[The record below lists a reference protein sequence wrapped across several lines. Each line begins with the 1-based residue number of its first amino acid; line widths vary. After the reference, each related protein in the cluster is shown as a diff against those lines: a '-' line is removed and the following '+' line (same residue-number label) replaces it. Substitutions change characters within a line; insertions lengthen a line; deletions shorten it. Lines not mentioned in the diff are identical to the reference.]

1 MDVNT
6 IITSV
11 VSLLAALGGLEFL
24 KWLWTRKSKARMA
37 AAEADAAELKVEK
50 DEFQL
55 IRDRLQYA
63 DQQLMEKEKR
73 FNEQTNLLRDTN
85 RQLLEQIKE
94 NGLLSAKIASLEAE
108 RAMKLCQV
116 RMCPKREPQSRNGQQ
131 HVTFRLDDAHF
142 R

>member
-1 MDVNT
+1 MDINS

-11 VSLLAALGGLEFL
+11 VSLIAALGGIEFL
-24 KWLWTRKSKARMA
+24 KWLWTRKSKARMD

-55 IRDRLQYA
+55 IRERLQYS
-63 DQQLMEKEKR
+63 DQQLMEKEQR

-94 NGLLSAKIASLEAE
+94 NGLLSAKVASLEAE

-116 RMCPKREPQSRNGQQ
+116 RMCPKREPQSGY
-131 HVTFRLDDAHF
+131 
-142 R
+142 

>member
-73 FNEQTNLLRDTN
+73 FNEQTDLLRDTN

-116 RMCPKREPQSRNGQQ
+116 RMCPKREPQSGY
-131 HVTFRLDDAHF
+131 
-142 R
+142 

>member
-1 MDVNT
+1 MDINS
-6 IITSV
+6 IITSI
-11 VSLLAALGGLEFL
+11 VSLIAALGGIEFL

-55 IRDRLQYA
+55 IRERLQYS
-63 DQQLMEKEKR
+63 DQQLMEKEQR

-94 NGLLSAKIASLEAE
+94 NGLLSAKVASLEAE

-116 RMCPKREPQSRNGQQ
+116 RMCPKREPQSGY
-131 HVTFRLDDAHF
+131 
-142 R
+142 

>member
-1 MDVNT
+1 MDINS

-11 VSLLAALGGLEFL
+11 VSLIAALGGIEFL

-55 IRDRLQYA
+55 IRERLQYS
-63 DQQLMEKEKR
+63 DQQLMEKEQR

-94 NGLLSAKIASLEAE
+94 NGLLSAKVASLEAE

-116 RMCPKREPQSRNGQQ
+116 RMCPKREPQSGYKQKKESWQ
-131 HVTFRLDDAHF
+131 T
-142 R
+142 

>member
-1 MDVNT
+1 MDINS

-11 VSLLAALGGLEFL
+11 VSLIAALGGIEFL

-55 IRDRLQYA
+55 IRERLQYS
-63 DQQLMEKEKR
+63 DQQLMEKEQR

-94 NGLLSAKIASLEAE
+94 NGLLSAKVASLEAE

-116 RMCPKREPQSRNGQQ
+116 RMCPKREHQSGY
-131 HVTFRLDDAHF
+131 
-142 R
+142 

>member
-1 MDVNT
+1 MDINS

-11 VSLLAALGGLEFL
+11 VSLIAALGGIEFL

-55 IRDRLQYA
+55 IRERLQYS
-63 DQQLMEKEKR
+63 DQQLMEKEQR

-94 NGLLSAKIASLEAE
+94 NGLLSAKVASLEAE

-116 RMCPKREPQSRNGQQ
+116 RMCPKREPQSGY
-131 HVTFRLDDAHF
+131 
-142 R
+142 

>member
-1 MDVNT
+1 MDINS

-11 VSLLAALGGLEFL
+11 VSLIAALGGIEFL

-55 IRDRLQYA
+55 IRERLQYS
-63 DQQLMEKEKR
+63 DQQLMEKEQR

-85 RQLLEQIKE
+85 RQLLEQSKE
-94 NGLLSAKIASLEAE
+94 NGLLSAKVASLEAE
-108 RAMKLCQV
+108 RAMKLCHV
-116 RMCPKREPQSRNGQQ
+116 RMCPKREPQSGY
-131 HVTFRLDDAHF
+131 
-142 R
+142 